1 MVNYINTT
9 VIIPVC
15 SHNDSPHV
23 LLVPFPL
30 TKKLC
35 GTISDVFFGEL
46 PILSHKAS
54 TVRNFHI
61 YLALNIYT
69 CMHTEHLFLLGM
81 LPNTTSSS
89 YSRSFVFKYPSKLVG
104 HFLFMLLQHGNNC
117 VQQSIHCIHIST
129 NLDRLCPRSPNVH
142 HVRFFLAGNIKFKG
156 GNVQRRL
163 VIEFMLSIVKI
174 KNNSYYQVV

>member
-1 MVNYINTT
+1 MRRDCWEMKLKLEPDSTRTIISQNSRNNENMVNYINTT

-117 VQQSIHCIHIST
+117 V
-129 NLDRLCPRSPNVH
+129 
-142 HVRFFLAGNIKFKG
+142 
-156 GNVQRRL
+156 
-163 VIEFMLSIVKI
+163 
-174 KNNSYYQVV
+174 